1 MRREIFLSNLGLP
14 CSSPPWGTLA
24 AIDLKTGDYLWQEP
38 FGTVRDIAPVPVKI
52 KYGVPNLGGPLVTA
66 SGLIIIAATMD
77 NYIRAFDIHTGE
89 QLWEQ
94 RLPAG
99 GQATPMTYRLSKTG
113 KQYIVLA
120 AGGHGRSGSK
130 LGDSII
136 AYALK

>member
-1 MRREIFLSNLGLP
+1 
-14 CSSPPWGTLA
+14 LA